1 MHIEKEFTLNA
12 PQKEVWDLI
21 TAPDKMASCVP
32 GCQEVKNL
40 EDGKY
45 RVSIKIKV
53 GPIKT
58 TFCVD
63 VESTEER
70 PPEYAAYLTT
80 GEEGSKASRVKAE
93 SALTLKEID
102 ANTTSVTYQSDV
114 SIVGRLGKFGTGVMQ
129 KKADS
134 MGEEF
139 VAELRKLVE
148 GEQPVAAAEA
158 VGQVAA
164 PQETAKE
171 PEAASVSSMWGW
183 AATAAVV
190 VAALYF
196 LLV

>member
-1 MHIEKEFTLNA
+1 MRIEKEFTLNA
-12 PQKEVWDLI
+12 AQKEVWDLI
-21 TAPDKMASCVP
+21 TAPDRMASCVP
-32 GCQEVKNL
+32 GCQEVKAL
-40 EDGKY
+40 GEGKY
-45 RVSIKIKV
+45 RVTIKIKV

-63 VESTEER
+63 VESTEQR
-70 PPEYAAYLTT
+70 PPEYAAYLTS

-93 SALTLKEID
+93 SALILKAID

-148 GEQPVAAAEA
+148 GEQPAAEA
-158 VGQVAA
+158 TEQATVAKQ
-164 PQETAKE
+164 PAKE
-171 PEAASVSSMWGW
+171 PKAASGSSMWGW
-183 AATAAVV
+183 VATAAVV
-190 VAALYF
+190 IAALYF
-196 LLV
+196 LSV